1 MKIYEVT
8 FPVLQEGVLDDLGR
22 RVASAATGIDFG
34 RSQDSINKD
43 VAKTSAAL
51 AAQGYGPGGFDPN
64 DPKQATAR
72 KALSS
77 DWKDKIDTIRKN
89 PAQVEYINQ
98 LAQAWKKQLPA
109 LQAQAQPQAQA
120 QAQTPQ
126 AKPGTVGTGIPM
138 GASVTIGSV
147 GRLTKSDDGLW
158 YNEKGQA
165 VTDPAQASKI
175 DKAYQDQELR
185 RAQFKQTSVVK
196 EQDTVTP
203 GGIVIPS
210 GSKTAT
216 AKPTASTA
224 GPADAVKNRFLAWSD
239 QQLITKDSAYNV
251 IKMDQVR
258 RANLNGIA
266 QELDKKLED
275 VVSSN
280 FGDDAVKAYLLSAVA
295 GIAAYS
301 QELKQKE
308 MRYEPTGAGET
319 FASAGASGSSE
330 AVSNM
335 QASGLKPEAL
345 KTFGSKLKSKEANST
360 NNPELDALL
369 KAMNVRVK
377 P

>member
-22 RVASAATGIDFG
+22 RAASAATGIDFG

-77 DWKDKIDTIRKN
+77 NWADKIDTIRKN

-98 LAQAWKKQLPA
+98 IAQAWKKQLPS
-109 LQAQAQPQAQA
+109 LQAQVQPQAQPQAQA
-120 QAQTPQ
+120 QKTQAQAQAQ
-126 AKPGTVGTGIPM
+126 AKTGTGIPM

-147 GRLTKSDDGLW
+147 GKLTKSDDGLW
-158 YNEKGQA
+158 YNEQGQA
-165 VTDPAQASKI
+165 VTDPAQATKI

-185 RAQFKQTSVVK
+185 KSQFKQTSVVK

-216 AKPTASTA
+216 KPTANA
-224 GPADAVKNRFLAWSD
+224 APADAVKDRFLAWTD
-239 QQLITKDSAYNV
+239 QQLTTKDSAYNV

-275 VVSSN
+275 VISSN
-280 FGDDAVKAYLLSAVA
+280 FRDDAVKAYLLSAVA
-295 GIAAYS
+295 GISAYS
-301 QELKQKE
+301 QDLKQKE
-308 MRYEPTGAGET
+308 MRYEPTGTAATTAG
-319 FASAGASGSSE
+319 GADDVMST
-330 AVSNM
+330 M
-335 QASGLKPEAL
+335 QTSGLKPEAL
-345 KTFGSKLKSKEANST
+345 KTFGSKLKSKEASST

-369 KAMNVRVK
+369 KSMNVRVR